1 MIDSFRRSVPRFTE
15 LLLIVIGCF
24 ITAFGLVAFLFP
36 NNLAPGG
43 VGGLA
48 LIVNHF
54 LPALSIGNWML
65 VMNLI
70 LFVLAFT
77 ILGSHIGTGTLIGT
91 FLLSIFV
98 DILSKFYVHPITND
112 LLLSVLYG
120 GALTGVGL
128 GLVFKGRATTG
139 GTDIVGF
146 IINKYTGISVG
157 QSIFMADATVVTTM
171 AIVFRSTDV
180 ALLAIL
186 SIFVSS
192 ATVDTV
198 QKGFIRDRV
207 FFIISDKH
215 EDILRSVDQNLGR
228 GATLIQTWG
237 GYQRKERKGLVIC
250 VSQSETDEM
259 ERIIRTAD
267 PDSFYV
273 VVEGVR
279 VVGEGFRSPTWV

>member
-1 MIDSFRRSVPRFTE
+1 M
-15 LLLIVIGCF
+15 
-24 ITAFGLVAFLFP
+24 VAFLFP
-36 NNLAPGG
+36 HNLAPGG

-54 LPALSIGNWML
+54 FPFLSIGTWML
-65 VMNLI
+65 IMNLF
-70 LFVLAFT
+70 LFALAFM

-91 FLLSIFV
+91 FLLSFFV
-98 DILSKFYVHPITND
+98 NIIGKYYVNPITND

-120 GALTGVGL
+120 GALTGIGL

-146 IINKYTGISVG
+146 IINKITGISIG
-157 QSIFMADATVVTTM
+157 QSIFMADGTVVTIM
-171 AIVFRSTDV
+171 ALVFRSTDV

-186 SIFVSS
+186 SIIVGS
-192 ATVDTV
+192 ATVDMV

-215 EDILRSVDQNLGR
+215 EDILSEVDKNLGR
-228 GATLIQTWG
+228 GATLVQTWG
-237 GYQRKERKGLVIC
+237 GYQKKERKGLVVC

-259 ERIIRTAD
+259 EKIIRTVDA
-267 PDSFYV
+267 DSFYI